1 MRRGLLGPALFA
13 MALVVSIVVPL
24 QSDALA
30 ADQRLRSTERHYQRR
45 HVVVYHRRIVLPPER
60 HVIELARPP
69 YSGNFI
75 INATRFT
82 AKTPAC
88 ARWVA
93 GERIKLLAGDWH
105 GFCDSAVFYNV
116 PRRQTCELA
125 CR

>member
-1 MRRGLLGPALFA
+1 MRRGLLGPALSA

-24 QSDALA
+24 QSDAVA
-30 ADQRLRSTERHYQRR
+30 ADQGLRSAERHHQRQ

-105 GFCDSAVFYNV
+105 GFCGSAVFYNV
-116 PRRQTCELA
+116 PRREVCELA